1 MTTATASTATTATA
15 TTAPHTASTATAA
28 PPASTATA
36 ATATAPTHAA
46 STATTAPHTA
56 STATA
61 ATATTP
67 TPADRPAEASGAHP
81 VAPAERS
88 AREVY
93 RDTVAALLPR
103 EERLVVLDTDTGL
116 FAGVDFGA
124 GADRY
129 LNLGIAEHTLM
140 GAAAGLAR
148 EGRIPLVHTMAAF
161 AASRALEAVKLDIAL
176 GDLPVLIAATHA
188 GVSAGHLG
196 PTHHALEDLATMR
209 VLPHM
214 TVVVPGDPEQ
224 TAVLLRQALTAGG
237 PVYLRLGRSA
247 TPALPAGA
255 EPPRLG
261 KAQVLRRGTDLTLA
275 ACGPYPVLA
284 ALEAAELLAADGISA
299 NVLHL
304 HTVKPLDTPALL
316 EALADQHTL
325 ITVEEHWAAGGFGSA
340 VAEELAVL
348 PVRVHRIAMPD
359 AFVEVAGS
367 QRHLLQ
373 QGGVSAQSI
382 AARARRALGTI
393 GGGTR

>member
-1 MTTATASTATTATA
+1 MTTATASTERRA
-15 TTAPHTASTATAA
+15 
-28 PPASTATA
+28 
-36 ATATAPTHAA
+36 
-46 STATTAPHTA
+46 
-56 STATA
+56 
-61 ATATTP
+61 
-67 TPADRPAEASGAHP
+67 
-81 VAPAERS
+81 APAERS

-93 RDTVAALLPR
+93 RDTVAELLPR
-103 EERLVVLDTDTGL
+103 EERLVVLDSDTGL
-116 FAGVDFGA
+116 FGGVDFGD
-124 GADRY
+124 GTDRY

-148 EGRIPLVHTMAAF
+148 EGRIAVVNTMAAF

-176 GDLPVLIAATHA
+176 GELPVVIAATHS

-196 PTHHALEDLATMR
+196 PTHHALEDLASMR

-214 TVVVPGDPEQ
+214 TVVVPGDPAQ
-224 TAVLLRQALTAGG
+224 TTELLCQALALGG
-237 PVYLRLGRSA
+237 PVYLRLGRGA
-247 TPALPAGA
+247 TPALPADA

-261 KAQVLRRGTDLTLA
+261 KAQILRRGGDITLA

-316 EALADQHTL
+316 GALGDQRHL

-340 VAEELAVL
+340 VAEELGAL
-348 PVRVHRIAMPD
+348 PVRVHRVAMPD
-359 AFVEVAGS
+359 AFVPVAGS
-367 QRHLLQ
+367 QRQLLE

-382 AARARRALGTI
+382 AARARRALGNS